1 MRRVKSRGHGP
12 WLIDMAKYGD
22 HPPLPQRLEAL
33 LMEDVH
39 TVFIKADCPPRVKRG
54 TIGQLKLV
62 EVEGAD
68 DGQWDTLRMESLQE
82 ELVGMI
88 DEHRHRSDCFLEI
101 DRKGCQVLQLGD
113 LRISCAWPPF
123 ADAREITIVRPVA
136 KLSLGE
142 YELDQRLIDR
152 LADHHRGVF
161 ICGRPGSGKTTL
173 AQAIAEYLDTEI
185 GAMVKTMEAPRDL
198 QLADRITQ
206 YAPLEGDLEKTAEI
220 IFLVRPDFV
229 IFDEVRRARDFEI
242 FADVRLAGVG
252 LLGVTHANSALEAI
266 QRLIGKVE
274 LGLVSQVLDTII
286 HVEAGKIEQVMELR
300 MTVKPPTGMQE
311 ELARPVIEVVEFP
324 SGKITHEMFA
334 FGSEIAVVPVEGRE
348 TGGAL
353 SPLKTLARDQLVQII
368 RQWVGVECQVQF
380 KGESSATI
388 YAPQNMIPTLI
399 GKGGE
404 NVRQLQDELGGMHL
418 NIESFDEMPESLGA
432 SSNPN
437 WRETS
442 DRRSRDGKAW
452 EQNGRG
458 NNPRKSKG
466 KKNRR

>member
-1 MRRVKSRGHGP
+1 
-12 WLIDMAKYGD
+12 
-22 HPPLPQRLEAL
+22 
-33 LMEDVH
+33 MEDVH

-54 TIGQLKLV
+54 SIGQLRLV
-62 EVEGAD
+62 DVEGAD
-68 DGQWDTLRMESLQE
+68 DGKWDTLRMESLQE
-82 ELVGMI
+82 ELVGLI

-101 DRKGCQVLQLGD
+101 DRKGCQVIQLGD

-136 KLSLGE
+136 KLSLGD

-173 AQAIAEYLDTEI
+173 AQAIAEYLDTDV

-286 HVEAGKIEQVMELR
+286 HVEAGQIEQVMELR

-334 FGSEIAVVPVEGRE
+334 FGSEIAVVPVEGRKQ
-348 TGGAL
+348 GAL
-353 SPLKTLARDQLVQII
+353 SPMKTLARDQLVHII
-368 RQWVGVECQVQF
+368 QQWVGVQCQVQF

-388 YAPQNMIPTLI
+388 YAPQNMISTLI

-404 NVRQLQDELGGMHL
+404 NVRQLQDELGGMQL
-418 NIESFDEMPESLGA
+418 NIESFDEMPESMGA
-432 SSNPN
+432 PSNPH
-437 WRETS
+437 WRDVS
-442 DRRSRDGKAW
+442 DRRSRGGRAW
-452 EQNGRG
+452 EHNARG
-458 NNPRKSKG
+458 TKPRKNKG
-466 KKNRR
+466 KKNRK

>member
-1 MRRVKSRGHGP
+1 VKGP
-12 WLIDMAKYGD
+12 PLRPCLIAMAKFGD
-22 HPPLPQRLEAL
+22 HPTLPQALEDL
-33 LMEDVH
+33 LMDQVH
-39 TVFIKADCPPRVKRG
+39 TVFLKADCPPRVKQG
-54 TIGQLKLV
+54 SIGELRLV
-62 EVEGAD
+62 EVESD
-68 DGQWDTLRMESLQE
+68 QNWDTLRLEAFQE
-82 ELVGMI
+82 ELVELI
-88 DEHRHRSDCFLEI
+88 QENRNRSDCFLEI
-101 DRKGCQVLQLGD
+101 DRKGCQVIQLGD

-136 KLSLGE
+136 KLSLDD
-142 YELDQRLIDR
+142 YELDARLIDR

-173 AQAIAEYLDTEI
+173 AQAIAEYLDTDV

-286 HVEAGKIEQVMELR
+286 HVESGQIQQVLELR

-334 FGSEIAVVPVEGRE
+334 FGSEIAVVPVEGRKA
-348 TGGAL
+348 GAL
-353 SPLKTLARDQLVQII
+353 SPMKMLARDQLTHII
-368 RQWVGVECQVQF
+368 QQWVGVQCQVQF

-388 YAPQNMIPTLI
+388 YAPQNMISTLI

-404 NVRQLQDELGGMHL
+404 NVRQLQDELGGMQL
-418 NIESFDEMPESLGA
+418 NIESFDEMPESL
-432 SSNPN
+432 SMPKNKQ
-437 WRETS
+437 WQDVS
-442 DRRSRDGKAW
+442 DQRSRDSRAW
-452 EQNGRG
+452 EHSNRG
-458 NNPRKSKG
+458 NKGRKNKP

>member
-1 MRRVKSRGHGP
+1 M
-12 WLIDMAKYGD
+12 D
-22 HPPLPQRLEAL
+22 Q
-33 LMEDVH
+33 VH
-39 TVFIKADCPPRVKRG
+39 TVFLKADCPPRVKQG
-54 TIGQLKLV
+54 SIGALKLL
-62 EVEGAD
+62 ELES
-68 DGQWDTLRMESLQE
+68 QQNWDTLRMEALQGE
-82 ELVGMI
+82 LMELV
-88 DEHRHRSDCFLEI
+88 EENRNRSDCFLEI
-101 DRKGCQVLQLGD
+101 DRRGCQVIQLGD

-136 KLSLGE
+136 KLSLNE
-142 YELDQRLIDR
+142 YQLDPRLVER

-173 AQAIAEYLDTEI
+173 AQAIAEYLDTEV

-242 FADVRLAGVG
+242 FSDVRLAGVG

-286 HVEAGKIEQVMELR
+286 HVESGRIQQVLELR

-334 FGSEIAVVPVEGRE
+334 FGSEIAVVPVDGRHAG
-348 TGGAL
+348 TV
-353 SPLKTLARDQLVQII
+353 SPMKALARDQLAHII
-368 RQWVGVECQVQF
+368 QQWVGVQCQVDF
-380 KGESSATI
+380 KGESSAII
-388 YAPQNMIPTLI
+388 YAPQNMISTLI

-404 NVRQLQDELGGMHL
+404 NVRQLQEELGGIHL
-418 NIESFDEMPESLGA
+418 SIESFEEMPDSLDRPVHNA
-432 SSNPN
+432 WNDV
-437 WRETS
+437 S
-442 DRRSRDGKAW
+442 DRRSRDSRAW
-452 EQNGRG
+452 EYSNRGAKGRK
-458 NNPRKSKG
+458 NKG

>member
-1 MRRVKSRGHGP
+1 
-12 WLIDMAKYGD
+12 MAKFGD
-22 HPPLPQRLEAL
+22 HPTLPQTIEDL
-33 LMEDVH
+33 LMEQVH
-39 TVFIKADCPPRVKRG
+39 TVFLKADCPPRVKQG
-54 TIGQLKLV
+54 SIGQLKLK
-62 EVEGAD
+62 EVESSTD
-68 DGQWDTLRMESLQE
+68 WDTLRLEALQE
-82 ELVGMI
+82 ELV
-88 DEHRHRSDCFLEI
+88 DLVESNRNRSDCFLEI
-101 DRKGCQVLQLGD
+101 DRKGCQVIQLGD

-136 KLSLGE
+136 KLSIGD
-142 YELDQRLIDR
+142 YELDSRLIDR

-286 HVEAGKIEQVMELR
+286 HVESGQIQQVLELR
-300 MTVKPPTGMQE
+300 MTVKAPTGMQE

-334 FGSEIAVVPVEGRE
+334 FGSEIAVVPVTAAARGK
-348 TGGAL
+348 L
-353 SPLKTLARDQLVQII
+353 SPLRALAKEQIVQTIQ
-368 RQWVGVECQVQF
+368 QWVGVQCEVQF
-380 KGESSATI
+380 TSDTSAKV
-388 YAPQNMIPTLI
+388 YAPQNMISTLV
-399 GKGGE
+399 GRGGE
-404 NVRQLQDELGGMHL
+404 NVNQLQDELGGMNL
-418 NIESFDEMPESLGA
+418 SIESFADMPEGLSR
-432 SSNPN
+432 PN
-437 WRETS
+437 KHWEDPQ
-442 DRRSRDGKAW
+442 DRRSRESRAW
-452 EQNGRG
+452 EGKRG
-458 NNPRKSKG
+458 GASKGERRKSRKG
-466 KKNRR
+466 R

>member
-1 MRRVKSRGHGP
+1 MATFSSHP
-12 WLIDMAKYGD
+12 DLPEILENLIED
-22 HPPLPQRLEAL
+22 
-33 LMEDVH
+33 DVH
-39 TVFIKADCPPRVKRG
+39 TLFLKADCPPRTKAG
-54 TIGQLKLV
+54 GIGNLRLAD
-62 EVEGAD
+62 VEGAD
-68 DGQWDTLRMESLQE
+68 DGSWDTLRLESLQE
-82 ELVGMI
+82 EILNLVEENR
-88 DEHRHRSDCFLEI
+88 DRSDCFLEI
-101 DRKGCQVLQLGD
+101 DRKGCQVIQLGD

-136 KLSLGE
+136 KLSLSD
-142 YELDQRLIDR
+142 YEIDPKLISRLS
-152 LADHHRGVF
+152 DHHRGVF

-173 AQAIAEYLDTEI
+173 AQAIAEYLDEDV

-198 QLADRITQ
+198 QLANRITQ

-274 LGLVSQVLDTII
+274 LGLVSQVLDTIL
-286 HVEAGKIEQVMELR
+286 HVEAGQIQQVLELR

-334 FGSEIAVVPVEGRE
+334 FGSEIAVVPVDGVSS
-348 TGGAL
+348 GKGI
-353 SPLKTLARDQLVQII
+353 SPVAALARDQLVEKI
-368 RQWVGVECQVQF
+368 RQWVGVQCGV
-380 KGESSATI
+380 KITGTNSAEI
-388 YAPQNMIPTLI
+388 YAPKGMVATLI

-404 NVRQLQDELGGMHL
+404 NIRDLQDELGGMKL
-418 NIESFDEMPESLGA
+418 SVASFSEMPNDVHVASEDPYETLERRAKES
-432 SSNPN
+432 
-437 WRETS
+437 
-442 DRRSRDGKAW
+442 KAW
-452 EQNGRG
+452 EYSKKG
-458 NNPRKSKG
+458 RKSK
-466 KKNRR
+466 KRRR

>member
-1 MRRVKSRGHGP
+1 
-12 WLIDMAKYGD
+12 MAKYGD
-22 HPPLPQRLEAL
+22 HPALPQRLEDL

-54 TIGQLKLV
+54 SIGQLRLV
-62 EVEGAD
+62 DVEGAD
-68 DGQWDTLRMESLQE
+68 DGKWDTLRMESLQE
-82 ELVGMI
+82 ELVGLV

-101 DRKGCQVLQLGD
+101 DRKGCQVIQLGD

-136 KLSLGE
+136 KLSLGD

-173 AQAIAEYLDTEI
+173 AQAIAEYLDTDV

-286 HVEAGKIEQVMELR
+286 HVEAGQIEQVMELR

-334 FGSEIAVVPVEGRE
+334 FGSEIAVVPVEGRKQ
-348 TGGAL
+348 GAL
-353 SPLKTLARDQLVQII
+353 SPMKTLARDQLVHII
-368 RQWVGVECQVQF
+368 QQWVGVQCQVQF

-388 YAPQNMIPTLI
+388 YAPQNMISTLI
-399 GKGGE
+399 GKGGQH
-404 NVRQLQDELGGMHL
+404 VRQLQDELGGMQL
-418 NIESFDEMPESLGA
+418 NIESFDEMPESMGA
-432 SSNPN
+432 PSNPH
-437 WRETS
+437 WRDVS
-442 DRRSRDGKAW
+442 DRRSRGGGAW
-452 EQNGRG
+452 EHNARG
-458 NNPRKSKG
+458 TKPRKNKG
-466 KKNRR
+466 KKNRK

>member
-1 MRRVKSRGHGP
+1 MATFSSHP
-12 WLIDMAKYGD
+12 DLPEILENLIED
-22 HPPLPQRLEAL
+22 
-33 LMEDVH
+33 DVH
-39 TVFIKADCPPRVKRG
+39 TLFLKADCPPRTKAG
-54 TIGQLKLV
+54 GIGNLRLAD
-62 EVEGAD
+62 VEGAD
-68 DGQWDTLRMESLQE
+68 DGSWDTLRLESLQE
-82 ELVGMI
+82 EILNLVEENR
-88 DEHRHRSDCFLEI
+88 DRSDCFLEI
-101 DRKGCQVLQLGD
+101 DRKGCQVIQLGD

-136 KLSLGE
+136 KLSLSD
-142 YELDQRLIDR
+142 YEIDPKLISRLS
-152 LADHHRGVF
+152 DHHRGVF

-173 AQAIAEYLDTEI
+173 AQAIAEYLDEEV

-198 QLADRITQ
+198 QLANRITQ

-274 LGLVSQVLDTII
+274 LGLVSQVLDTIL
-286 HVEAGKIEQVMELR
+286 HVEAGQIQQVLELR

-334 FGSEIAVVPVEGRE
+334 FGSEIAVVPVDGVSS
-348 TGGAL
+348 GKGI
-353 SPLKTLARDQLVQII
+353 SPVAALARDQLVEKI
-368 RQWVGVECQVQF
+368 RQWVGVQCGV
-380 KGESSATI
+380 KITGTNSAEI
-388 YAPQNMIPTLI
+388 YAPKGMVATLI

-404 NVRQLQDELGGMHL
+404 NIRDLQDELGGMKL
-418 NIESFDEMPESLGA
+418 SVASFSEMPNDVHVASEDPYETLERRAKES
-432 SSNPN
+432 
-437 WRETS
+437 
-442 DRRSRDGKAW
+442 KAW
-452 EQNGRG
+452 EYSKKG
-458 NNPRKSKG
+458 RKSK
-466 KKNRR
+466 KRRR

>member
-1 MRRVKSRGHGP
+1 MATFSSHP
-12 WLIDMAKYGD
+12 DLPEILENLIED
-22 HPPLPQRLEAL
+22 
-33 LMEDVH
+33 DVH
-39 TVFIKADCPPRVKRG
+39 TLFLKADCPPRTKAG
-54 TIGQLKLV
+54 GIGNLRLAD
-62 EVEGAD
+62 VEGAD
-68 DGQWDTLRMESLQE
+68 DGSWDTLRLESLQE
-82 ELVGMI
+82 EILNLVEENR
-88 DEHRHRSDCFLEI
+88 DRSDCFLEI
-101 DRKGCQVLQLGD
+101 DRKGCQVIQLGD

-136 KLSLGE
+136 KLSLSD
-142 YELDQRLIDR
+142 YEIDPKLISRLS
-152 LADHHRGVF
+152 DHHRGVF

-173 AQAIAEYLDTEI
+173 AQAIAEYLDEDV

-198 QLADRITQ
+198 QLANRITQ

-274 LGLVSQVLDTII
+274 LGLVSQVLDTIL
-286 HVEAGKIEQVMELR
+286 HVEAGQIQQVLELR

-334 FGSEIAVVPVEGRE
+334 FGSEIAVVPVDGVSS
-348 TGGAL
+348 GKGI
-353 SPLKTLARDQLVQII
+353 SPVAALARDQLVDKI
-368 RQWVGVECQVQF
+368 RQWVGVQCGV
-380 KGESSATI
+380 KITGTNSAEI
-388 YAPQNMIPTLI
+388 YAPKGMVATLI

-404 NVRQLQDELGGMHL
+404 NIRDLQDELGGMKL
-418 NIESFDEMPESLGA
+418 SVASFAEMPNDVHVATEDPYETLERRAKES
-432 SSNPN
+432 
-437 WRETS
+437 
-442 DRRSRDGKAW
+442 KAW
-452 EQNGRG
+452 EHSKKG
-458 NNPRKSKG
+458 RKSK
-466 KKNRR
+466 KRRR

>member
-1 MRRVKSRGHGP
+1 
-12 WLIDMAKYGD
+12 MAKYGD
-22 HPPLPQRLEAL
+22 HPALPQRLEDL

-54 TIGQLKLV
+54 SIGQLRLV
-62 EVEGAD
+62 DVEGAD
-68 DGQWDTLRMESLQE
+68 DGKWDTLRMESLQE
-82 ELVGMI
+82 ELVGLV

-101 DRKGCQVLQLGD
+101 DRKGCQVIQLGD

-136 KLSLGE
+136 KLSLGD

-173 AQAIAEYLDTEI
+173 AQAIAEYLDTDV

-286 HVEAGKIEQVMELR
+286 HVEAGQIEQVMELR

-334 FGSEIAVVPVEGRE
+334 FGSEIAVVPVEGRKQ
-348 TGGAL
+348 GAL
-353 SPLKTLARDQLVQII
+353 SPMKTLARDQLVHII
-368 RQWVGVECQVQF
+368 QQWVGVQCQVQF
-380 KGESSATI
+380 KGERSATI
-388 YAPQNMIPTLI
+388 YAPQNMISTLI

-404 NVRQLQDELGGMHL
+404 NVRQLQDELGGMQL
-418 NIESFDEMPESLGA
+418 NIESFDEMPESMGA
-432 SSNPN
+432 PSNPH
-437 WRETS
+437 WRDVS
-442 DRRSRDGKAW
+442 DRRSRGGRAW
-452 EQNGRG
+452 EHNARG
-458 NNPRKSKG
+458 TKPRKNKG
-466 KKNRR
+466 KKNRK

>member
-1 MRRVKSRGHGP
+1 
-12 WLIDMAKYGD
+12 MATFSS
-22 HPPLPQRLEAL
+22 HPDLPEILENL
-33 LMEDVH
+33 LDEDVH
-39 TVFIKADCPPRVKRG
+39 TLFLKADCPPRTKAG
-54 TIGQLKLV
+54 GIGDLRLS

-68 DGQWDTLRMESLQE
+68 DGGWDTIRLESLQE
-82 ELVGMI
+82 EILNLVNENR
-88 DEHRHRSDCFLEI
+88 DRSDCFLEI
-101 DRKGCQVLQLGD
+101 DRKGCQVIQLGD

-142 YELDQRLIDR
+142 YDLDPKLISRLS
-152 LADHHRGVF
+152 DHHRGVF

-173 AQAIAEYLDTEI
+173 AQAIAEYLDEDV

-198 QLADRITQ
+198 QLANRITQ

-274 LGLVSQVLDTII
+274 LGLVSQVLDTIL
-286 HVEAGKIEQVMELR
+286 HVESGKIQQVLELK
-300 MTVKPPTGMQE
+300 MTVKPPSGMQE

-324 SGKITHEMFA
+324 SGKVTHEMFA
-334 FGSEIAVVPVEGRE
+334 FGSEIAVVPVSGVN
-348 TGGAL
+348 TASGPTPIAA
-353 SPLKTLARDQLVQII
+353 LARDQLVKKI
-368 RQWVGVECQVQF
+368 RDWVGVQCAV
-380 KGESSATI
+380 KITGTNSAEI
-388 YAPQNMIPTLI
+388 YAPKGMVATLI

-404 NVRQLQDELGGMHL
+404 NIRDLQEELGGMKL
-418 NIESFDEMPESLGA
+418 SVSSFSEMPNDVKFTPEERYETLERRAKESQV
-432 SSNPN
+432 
-437 WRETS
+437 
-442 DRRSRDGKAW
+442 W
-452 EQNGRG
+452 EYSKKG
-458 NNPRKSKG
+458 RKSRK
-466 KKNRR
+466 RRR

>member
-1 MRRVKSRGHGP
+1 
-12 WLIDMAKYGD
+12 MAKYGD
-22 HPPLPQRLEAL
+22 HPALPQRLEDL

-54 TIGQLKLV
+54 SIGQLRLV
-62 EVEGAD
+62 DVEDAD
-68 DGQWDTLRMESLQE
+68 DGKWDTLRMESLQE
-82 ELVGMI
+82 ELVGLV

-101 DRKGCQVLQLGD
+101 DRKGCQVIQLGD

-136 KLSLGE
+136 KLSLGD

-173 AQAIAEYLDTEI
+173 AQAIAEYLDTDV

-229 IFDEVRRARDFEI
+229 IFDEVRRARDFER

-286 HVEAGKIEQVMELR
+286 HVEAGQIEQVMELR

-334 FGSEIAVVPVEGRE
+334 FGSEIAVVPVEGRKQ
-348 TGGAL
+348 GAL
-353 SPLKTLARDQLVQII
+353 SPMKTLARDQLVHII
-368 RQWVGVECQVQF
+368 QQWVGVQCQVQF

-388 YAPQNMIPTLI
+388 YAPQNMISTLI

-404 NVRQLQDELGGMHL
+404 NVRQLQDELGGMQL
-418 NIESFDEMPESLGA
+418 NIESFDEMPESMGA
-432 SSNPN
+432 PSNPH
-437 WRETS
+437 WRDVS
-442 DRRSRDGKAW
+442 DRRSRGGRAW
-452 EQNGRG
+452 EHNARG
-458 NNPRKSKG
+458 TKPRKNKG
-466 KKNRR
+466 KKNRK

>member
-1 MRRVKSRGHGP
+1 
-12 WLIDMAKYGD
+12 MAKYGD
-22 HPPLPQRLEAL
+22 HPSLPQRLEEL

-54 TIGQLKLV
+54 SIGQLRLV
-62 EVEGAD
+62 DVEEAD

-82 ELVGMI
+82 ELVGLV

-101 DRKGCQVLQLGD
+101 DRKGCQVIQLGD

-136 KLSLGE
+136 KLSLGD

-173 AQAIAEYLDTEI
+173 AQAIAEYLDTDV

-286 HVEAGKIEQVMELR
+286 HVEAGQIEQVMELR

-334 FGSEIAVVPVEGRE
+334 FGSEIAVVPVEGR
-348 TGGAL
+348 TQGAL
-353 SPLKTLARDQLVQII
+353 SPMKTLARDQLVHII
-368 RQWVGVECQVQF
+368 QQWVGVQCQVQF
-380 KGESSATI
+380 KGEGSAII
-388 YAPQNMIPTLI
+388 YAPQNMISTLI

-404 NVRQLQDELGGMHL
+404 NVRQLQDELGGMQL

-432 SSNPN
+432 PANPH
-437 WRETS
+437 WRDVS
-442 DRRSRDGKAW
+442 DRRSKGSRAW
-452 EQNGRG
+452 EHNARG
-458 NNPRKSKG
+458 TKPRKNKG

>member
-1 MRRVKSRGHGP
+1 
-12 WLIDMAKYGD
+12 MAKYGD
-22 HPPLPQRLEAL
+22 HPPLPQRLEEL

-54 TIGQLKLV
+54 SIGQLRLV
-62 EVEGAD
+62 DVEEAD

-82 ELVGMI
+82 ELVGLV

-101 DRKGCQVLQLGD
+101 DRKGCQVIQLGD

-136 KLSLGE
+136 KLSLGD
-142 YELDQRLIDR
+142 YELDQRLVDR

-173 AQAIAEYLDTEI
+173 AQAIAEYLDTDV

-286 HVEAGKIEQVMELR
+286 HVEAGRIEQVMELR

-334 FGSEIAVVPVEGRE
+334 FGSEIAVVPVEGR
-348 TGGAL
+348 TQGVL
-353 SPLKTLARDQLVQII
+353 SPMKTLARDQLVHII
-368 RQWVGVECQVQF
+368 QQWVGVQCQVQF
-380 KGESSATI
+380 KGEGSATI
-388 YAPQNMIPTLI
+388 YAPQNMISTLI

-404 NVRQLQDELGGMHL
+404 NVRQLQDELGGMQL

-432 SSNPN
+432 PANPH
-437 WRETS
+437 WRDVS
-442 DRRSRDGKAW
+442 DRRSKGSRAW
-452 EQNGRG
+452 EHNARG
-458 NNPRKSKG
+458 TKPRKNKG

>member
-1 MRRVKSRGHGP
+1 
-12 WLIDMAKYGD
+12 MAKYGD
-22 HPPLPQRLEAL
+22 HPPLPQRLEEL

-54 TIGQLKLV
+54 SIGQLRLV
-62 EVEGAD
+62 DVEEAD

-82 ELVGMI
+82 ELVGLV

-101 DRKGCQVLQLGD
+101 DRKGCQVIQLGD

-136 KLSLGE
+136 KLSLGD
-142 YELDQRLIDR
+142 YELDQRLVDR

-173 AQAIAEYLDTEI
+173 AQAIAEYLDTDV

-286 HVEAGKIEQVMELR
+286 HVEAGRIEQVMELR

-334 FGSEIAVVPVEGRE
+334 FGSEIAVVPVEGR
-348 TGGAL
+348 TQGAL
-353 SPLKTLARDQLVQII
+353 SPMKTLARDQLVHII
-368 RQWVGVECQVQF
+368 QQWVGVQCQVQF
-380 KGESSATI
+380 KGEGSATI
-388 YAPQNMIPTLI
+388 YAPQNMISTLI

-404 NVRQLQDELGGMHL
+404 NVRQLQDELGGMQL

-432 SSNPN
+432 PTNPH
-437 WRETS
+437 WRDVS
-442 DRRSRDGKAW
+442 DRRSKGSRAW
-452 EQNGRG
+452 EHNARG
-458 NNPRKSKG
+458 TKPRKNKG